1 MLAPRN
7 TGHALTGT
15 PQTQQLKL
23 YNVTVTLYNLTQHNF
38 TRTDAIKHNITQ
50 LYFTQL
56 RRRGSVLGGGD
67 PEHLPSCDVICMP
80 QRLDENKAR

>member
-23 YNVTVTLYNLTQHNF
+23 YNVTVTLYNLTQRNF
-38 TRTDAIKHNITQ
+38 TPADATKHYIMQLYSTQ
-50 LYFTQL
+50 LHK
-56 RRRGSVLGGGD
+56 RGSVLGGGD